1 MGDTGSTETESD
13 PWEGLQPYLTQG
25 FSRLSSDV
33 LNTPQFVG
41 FDPAQE
47 QALQMRTARATGGNP
62 LLPAAQQQIGATL
75 GGDYLGRINPY
86 LDELQ
91 ESVMSQVMPGIDSQ
105 FGGASGRFGSPAHAE
120 ALGRGVSRGMAPYL
134 FDEFGRQYGDERNR
148 MMMASQAAPGLARE
162 DYYDMM
168 QLGEVGGMRRALEQE
183 RITEPGRRV
192 QQYLAALSG
201 TAPLLAGTGTTTTT
215 ESMTP
220 LGMGLAGAGMTAQMA
235 GAMAP
240 LAFGGAACWVARAV
254 YGEDNPAWM
263 DFRTRMLS
271 RAPRWFVR
279 FYIKHGPAIAD
290 VVKRVPLLKKVLR
303 PLMDRAW
310 R

>member
-13 PWEGLQPYLTQG
+13 PWEGLQPYLQTG
-25 FSRLSSDV
+25 FARLQSDV
-33 LNTPQFVG
+33 LGRPQFVG

-47 QALQMRTARATGGNP
+47 QAMQMREARATGGNP
-62 LLPAAQQQIGATL
+62 LLPLAQQQTAATL
-75 GGDYLGRINPY
+75 GGEYLGANPY
-86 LDELQ
+86 LEQLQ
-91 ESVMSQVMPGIDSQ
+91 DSVMSTVMPQVDSQ
-105 FGGASGRFGSPAHAE
+105 FGMASGRFGSPAHAE
-120 ALGRGVSRGMAPYL
+120 ALGRGVSRGMSPYL
-134 FDEFGRQYGDERNR
+134 FGEYGDERSR
-148 MMMASQAAPGLARE
+148 MMQASQMAAPLGRE

-215 ESMTP
+215 ESMSP
-220 LGMGLAGAGMTAQMA
+220 LGLGLAGAGMTAQMA

-240 LAFGGAACWVARAV
+240 LAFGGPTCWVARAV

-290 VVKRVPLLKKVLR
+290 VVERVPLLKKVLR